1 MIRLI
6 SVFAIALAAL
16 VTPVE
21 AKQDNSGFVQFRKE
35 EPVTIKPDKAYLLVR
50 QPDVKNNLLLLR
62 EPSSAE
68 MAAYEAAKRAE
79 YDRKERKESFEEFV
93 FEWEE
98 VSNFYSIKVPHHYA
112 RPEKNLRVL
121 FVEVPPGEYVLYGV
135 GYASFLYSC
144 HCQGSVGFT
153 AEPGKITDLGTS
165 LVAPAWEPSPYP
177 ELEEEADLG
186 RVARMDFGLF
196 AATIR
201 PVKGGEFVPSQL
213 AEAEIVS
220 ADYRAVGPW
229 IDTRRV
235 HANRLGAVPGVL
247 EYREGIA
254 YDPVAQK
261 ELRLPDIEY

>member
-1 MIRLI
+1 MMRLF
-6 SVFAIALAAL
+6 SVFAIIAAIL
-16 VTPVE
+16 SAPVE
-21 AKQDNSGFVQFRKE
+21 ANQDDTGFVQFRKE
-35 EPVTIKPDKAYLLVR
+35 EPVTIKQDKAYLLVR
-50 QPDVKNNLLLLR
+50 QPDAKNNLLLLR
-62 EPSSAE
+62 VPSEAE
-68 MAAYEAAKRAE
+68 LAAYEAAKRAE
-79 YDRKERKESFEEFV
+79 YDRKERKESYEDFV

-98 VSNFYSIKVPHHYA
+98 VSNFYSIKVTHHYA

-135 GYASFLYSC
+135 GYASILYSC

-177 ELEEEADLG
+177 ELTEEADLG
-186 RVARMDFGLF
+186 RIARMDFGLF

-201 PVKGGEFVPSQL
+201 PLKGGEFVPSQL
-213 AEAEIVS
+213 EGAEIVA
-220 ADYRAVGPW
+220 ADYRAIGPW

-235 HANRLGAVPGVL
+235 HANRLGAIPGVL

>member
-1 MIRLI
+1 MMRLLSMLAVI
-6 SVFAIALAAL
+6 AAILAA
-16 VTPVE
+16 PVE
-21 AKQDNSGFVQFRKE
+21 AKQGDTGFVQFRKE
-35 EPVTIKPDKAYLLVR
+35 EPVTIKQDKAYLLVR
-50 QPDVKNNLLLLR
+50 QPDAKNNLLLLR
-62 EPSSAE
+62 VPSEAE
-68 MAAYEAAKRAE
+68 LAAYEAAKRAE
-79 YDRKERKESFEEFV
+79 YDRKERKTSYEEFV

-98 VSNFYSIKVPHHYA
+98 VSNFYSIKVTHHYA

-121 FVEVPPGEYVLYGV
+121 LVEVPPGEYVLYGV
-135 GYASFLYSC
+135 GYANILYSC

-177 ELEEEADLG
+177 ELTKEADLG
-186 RVARMDFGLF
+186 RIARMDFGLF

-201 PVKGGEFVPSQL
+201 PLKGGEFVPSQL
-213 AEAEIVS
+213 EGAEIVA
-220 ADYRAVGPW
+220 ADYRAIGPW

-235 HANRLGAVPGVL
+235 HANRLGAIPGVL

-254 YDPVAQK
+254 YDPVAQR